1 MDYESFI
8 GAFGDVP
15 TNLAGDYG
23 QLFIFNAEDFGAW
36 YRRVRDAHER
46 EVDGGVDAMTD
57 AELAE
62 HGLCRIGSAAMWDE
76 LRDTKDRELSEEH
89 GLVRLPTDADGEPI
103 HIGDVMEW
111 CDSGETLTVEGIGSD
126 VLFYIDGENA
136 EWTAARNKRHHH
148 EPTVEDVLR
157 KFAEGLGVPVAD
169 SYVAAAAT
177 KLRLAE
183 GVDA

>member
-1 MDYESFI
+1 MAKIGDEIRDFVKRSYKDEYMDPKEL
-8 GAFGDVP
+8 
-15 TNLAGDYG
+15 LAIADR
-23 QLFIFNAEDFGAW
+23 I
-36 YRRVRDAHER
+36 DA
-46 EVDGGVDAMTD
+46 VMV
-57 AELAE
+57 ELP
-62 HGLCRIGSAAMWDE
+62 
-76 LRDTKDRELSEEH
+76 K
-89 GLVRLPTDADGEPI
+89 DADGEYI

-126 VLFYIDGENA
+126 VLFYIDGENT

-157 KFAEGLGVPVAD
+157 EFAYGLGVPVAD

-183 GVDA
+183 GVDE

>member
-1 MDYESFI
+1 MAKI
-8 GAFGDVP
+8 GDEIRDFVKRSYADEYMVP
-15 TNLAGDYG
+15 MELLAIADR
-23 QLFIFNAEDFGAW
+23 I
-36 YRRVRDAHER
+36 
-46 EVDGGVDAMTD
+46 D
-57 AELAE
+57 AE
-62 HGLCRIGSAAMWDE
+62 MVE
-76 LRDTKDRELSEEH
+76 LPK
-89 GLVRLPTDADGEPI
+89 DADGEYI

-157 KFAEGLGVPVAD
+157 EFAYGLGVPVAD

-183 GVDA
+183 GVDE